1 MDCHIL
7 NQTVIENKREK
18 LKYMHFHRKL
28 IHPLNY
34 IILKNFLTANL
45 GNNIWKKKKLQL
57 NIEKYFFYKLKS

>member
-7 NQTVIENKREK
+7 NRTVIENKREK
-18 LKYMHFHRKL
+18 LKYMHFYRKL

-45 GNNIWKKKKLQL
+45 GNNIWGEKK
-57 NIEKYFFYKLKS
+57 IATEY